1 MDLPTAFLSIANK
14 VSAAMGAPF
23 WNGVIIVPGTGGGY
37 DEDGNYA
44 PPSAPS
50 RHACRVQV
58 DGADQYMKA
67 NEGFAD
73 NEVVMI
79 ILAASLDIALN
90 TDAVLEITDV
100 KAPAMFQGRW
110 LVASLTLDPAGIG
123 YGGKGKRG

>member
-1 MDLPTAFLSIANK
+1 MDLPAAFLSIANK

-23 WNGVIIVPGTGGGY
+23 WDGAILVQAMPGGLGDDGVYVPGS
-37 DEDGNYA
+37 D
-44 PPSAPS
+44 PVSHP
-50 RHACRVQV
+50 CRVQI

-79 ILAASLDIALN
+79 ILAASLDIALD

-100 KAPAMFQGRW
+100 KAPALFRGQW
-110 LVASLTLDPAGIG
+110 QVSSLTLDPAGIG
-123 YGGKGKRG
+123 YGGKGSRG